1 LKPIN
6 NIRQKLHRST
16 SLVNWWIWA
25 IIAMAGTWT
34 WTMLYVPVPVAI
46 GCGIITLGSC
56 ILVSIIGYRMKE
68 NAEAARSDEAQ
79 AQAQGFT
86 LQEEIESLLPR
97 TAETPDPMPQVDEI
111 LKTMATEQ
119 QKNNVELLLRHWVGV
134 AQRYGETSVSL
145 RKQIRD
151 VTEQVD
157 TAATTIAN
165 SFQAVIQKAT
175 IQARQAME
183 LLEGTQG
190 AATDG
195 TPQSLK
201 DFIRVSDERLTR
213 MADEVVRVADLSIR
227 MVRDLDAVQ
236 KRTQAIDGFLL
247 DVEKLADQTNLL
259 ALNADIEAARAG
271 EHGRGFSI
279 VAQEVRRL
287 SQRSHE
293 FSDRIRDHLH
303 QVREGLNK
311 TYGDMRN
318 LSAADAKHAQKIKE
332 EVLQL
337 TRSLDGKNRE
347 VAQTVSSI
355 NAISREIAQD
365 VQNVVISLQF
375 HDITSQQLNSMLEP
389 LDELRRNLFS
399 LMQDTLKM
407 DKSLLQGLPG
417 DPKWMART
425 QQGHKLESELK
436 PSTADVTPPAE
447 LPKQPAKIVV
457 GANEGPAV
465 ELF

>member
-1 LKPIN
+1 MKRLSDLIH
-6 NIRQKLHRST
+6 RLHDYT
-16 SLVNWWIWA
+16 ALTNWWVWA
-25 IIAMAGTWT
+25 IIGVIASWAWS
-34 WTMLYVPVPVAI
+34 LAFLPLPVAV
-46 GCGIITLGSC
+46 GCGMITL
-56 ILVSIIGYRMKE
+56 VSSSLIGVVGYRLRDHIKS
-68 NAEAARSDEAQ
+68 NRVDLISPSDVS
-79 AQAQGFT
+79 
-86 LQEEIESLLPR
+86 LQEELEALLPKS
-97 TAETPDPMPQVDEI
+97 ESPDPLPQVDE
-111 LKTMATEQ
+111 LLHSMATEQ
-119 QKNNVELLLRHWVGV
+119 QKRNLEQLLRRWVEV
-134 AQRYGETSVSL
+134 AHRYGDATLSL
-145 RKQIRD
+145 RKQIHS
-151 VTEQVD
+151 VTDQVD
-157 TAATTIAN
+157 QAATTIAN

-213 MADEVVRVADLSIR
+213 MADEVIRVADLSIK
-227 MVRDLDAVQ
+227 MVEELDVVQ

-279 VAQEVRRL
+279 VAHEVRRL

-293 FSDRIRDHLH
+293 FSDRIRQHLNE
-303 QVREGLNK
+303 VRAGLNK
-311 TYGDMRN
+311 TYGDMRM
-318 LSAADAKHAQKIKE
+318 LSAADAKHAVKIKD

-375 HDITSQQLNSMLEP
+375 HDITSQQLNGMLEP
-389 LDELRRNLFS
+389 LDDLRRTLFH
-399 LMQDTLKM
+399 LMQETLKL
-407 DKSLLQGLPG
+407 DKNLLQTLPG
-417 DPKWMART
+417 DSQWLARLK
-425 QQGHKLESELK
+425 QGHRLESETK
-436 PSTADVTPPAE
+436 PAAPSIAPSPLPTSPA
-447 LPKQPAKIVV
+447 
-457 GANEGPAV
+457 ANEQTGTGPAV